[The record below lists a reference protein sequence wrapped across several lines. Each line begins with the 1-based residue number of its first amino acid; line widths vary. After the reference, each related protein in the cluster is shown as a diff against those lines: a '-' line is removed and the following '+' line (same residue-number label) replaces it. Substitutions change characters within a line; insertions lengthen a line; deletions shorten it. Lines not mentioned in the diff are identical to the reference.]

1 MVDVKN
7 PAPPGAAN
15 STPRRITPEAL
26 AMLGGPGLAYVRPLP
41 TPEGAAFGI
50 FSADGTQLGQAPTRD
65 VAMAVARQHDLEPV
79 SVH

>member
-7 PAPPGAAN
+7 PASPGAN
-15 STPRRITPEAL
+15 SALRRITPEAL
-26 AMLGGPGLAYVRPLP
+26 AILGAPDMAFVRPLP

-50 FSADGTQLGQAPTRD
+50 FSADGTQLGQAPTRE

>member
-7 PAPPGAAN
+7 PSSPGAAGAL
-15 STPRRITPEAL
+15 RRITPEAL
-26 AMLGGPGLAYVRPLP
+26 AMLGGPGMAYVRPLP

-50 FSADGTQLGQAPTRD
+50 FSADGTQLGQAPSRD